1 MSRTANALLLMT
13 IIGLIACKPDTH
25 GLATLSVS
33 ELSALRGAEADLVVC
48 DANNAQ
54 TREKEGII
62 PGALLLSNYRD
73 YEPTNELP
81 SDTDA
86 KLVFYCH
93 SEQCGAAAEA
103 ARKAKAAGYTHVW
116 LLPAGITGWA
126 SSGLPIETSSES

>member
-1 MSRTANALLLMT
+1 MSRTANALLLLT
-13 IIGLIACKPDTH
+13 TIGLIACKPDIH

-33 ELSALRGAEADLVVC
+33 ELTALQSAGVDLVVC

-62 PGALLLSNYRD
+62 PGALLLSNYRN
-73 YEPTNELP
+73 YEPAGELP
-81 SDTDA
+81 TDADA

-93 SEQCGAAAEA
+93 SERCGAAADA
-103 ARKAKAAGYTHVW
+103 ARKATAAGYTDVW

-126 SSGLPIETSSES
+126 SSGLPVEAPSES